1 MNKIKKYEFHC
12 PECQLDHVEHGSL
25 ISSEV
30 EHCHV
35 CLRNGKKIS
44 LHKKLPADEVEGYVL
59 AAQCE
64 LLRELREAG
73 LDESVEDAIK
83 AAVYRGFSSVIE
95 ACAESL
101 AHVQNENELTGSDVV
116 WVELENAQEAV
127 IALKSAMSQK

>member
-1 MNKIKKYEFHC
+1 MNKIKKYEFYC
-12 PECQLDHVEHGSL
+12 TECQLDHVEHGSL

-30 EHCHV
+30 EHCPA

-44 LHKKLPADEVEGYVL
+44 LHKKLPADEVEGYVF
-59 AAQCE
+59 AAQRE

-73 LDESVEDAIK
+73 LNESVEDVIK

-116 WVELENAQEAV
+116 WIELENAKEAV
-127 IALKSAMSQK
+127 VALKSVMSQK